1 MNPLGTFNVAVAA
14 LIEKDEKI
22 LITKRSATRDHAPNE
37 WEAGITGRI
46 GQNESME
53 EALIREVKEEIG
65 LTVEIVTP
73 YRVFHFY
80 RGKEKTEHQGV
91 NFWCKYVGGEVQ
103 LDLTE
108 QSEYKWVTPEEA
120 LRYINE
126 EDVKKSLEYFL
137 EFKKH
142 YTP

>member
-1 MNPLGTFNVAVAA
+1 MNPIGTFNVAVAA
-14 LIEKDEKI
+14 LIEKDGKI

-53 EALIREVKEEIG
+53 EALRREVQEEIG

-80 RGKEKTEHQGV
+80 RGTEKAEHQGV
-91 NFWCKYVGGEVQ
+91 NFWCKYVRGEVQ
-103 LDLTE
+103 LDMNE
-108 QSEYKWVTPEEA
+108 QTEYKWVTPEDA
-120 LRYINE
+120 LKYINE
-126 EDVKKSLEYFL
+126 EDVKKSLHYFL

-142 YTP
+142 YIL

>member
-14 LIEKDEKI
+14 LIEKDGKI

-53 EALIREVKEEIG
+53 EALMREAKEEIG

-80 RGKEKTEHQGV
+80 RGKEKAEHQGV

-120 LRYINE
+120 LKYINE